1 MRTNAKRAAVLL
13 PLMLLAVAASVVAQS
28 TGPSHA
34 GFDPNASMDGHY
46 HEGELGEKLMAL
58 ESALKCNCSC
68 KLDLHT
74 CQFQMQC
81 GTSPVW
87 TRRIREALE
96 QGQEMEAIEAGF
108 VADFGPAVLLAP
120 PAEGFNLVAYLLPV
134 FMMVTAGMLVGLI
147 VKGGVRREDL
157 VPVTDLT
164 DEEEDRLRL
173 EMQKLDEAESPDW

>member
-1 MRTNAKRAAVLL
+1 
-13 PLMLLAVAASVVAQS
+13 
-28 TGPSHA
+28 
-34 GFDPNASMDGHY
+34 
-46 HEGELGEKLMAL
+46 
-58 ESALKCNCSC
+58 
-68 KLDLHT
+68 
-74 CQFQMQC
+74 
-81 GTSPVW
+81 
-87 TRRIREALE
+87 
-96 QGQEMEAIEAGF
+96 MEAIEAGF